1 MAEKSPSL
9 QRHRIV
15 QKVLTEQGITC
26 IMHSWDSR
34 VELEAYSREVDA
46 LFELYS
52 GIDVIF
58 SEDFTVLNA
67 PHCTMARG
75 LRIPED
81 FKVVGYDGT
90 TIARLCYPPMTY
102 VAQPIKRLAAT
113 LIDVLLR
120 KMAGESL
127 CENVLLPDV
136 TLACGQTAQPVRIW

>member
-67 PHCTMARG
+67 LHCTMARG

-81 FKVVGYDGT
+81 FKAVGYDGT
-90 TIARLCYPPMTY
+90 TMARLCYPPMTY
-102 VAQPIKRLAAT
+102 VAQPIEGLAAT
-113 LIDVLLR
+113 LVDVLLR
-120 KMAGESL
+120 KIEGEKL
-127 CENVLLPDV
+127 RGDVVLPDV
-136 TLACGQTAQPVRIW
+136 TLVHGQTTPPVQNC